1 MFCCIHFCSRKKST
15 NLSNCFTDFSPISSI
30 FPALFQYF
38 LTIFQPPL
46 QVCRAGSNLGMLGCN
61 ACQTVAQVQRYV
73 FLNNQLPVVDHFGK
87 LNLTSHN
94 TPIPVIFSKAK
105 NKACIMILV
114 MFFLSYFCKYN
125 MVASQISR
133 SQKEFSFFSSG
144 KLRGSAVAGSWQIPP
159 LNTNME
165 LHEGTLEEDINRFWD
180 VVGGF
185 LTWNPQN
192 LAVK

>member
-1 MFCCIHFCSRKKST
+1 
-15 NLSNCFTDFSPISSI
+15 
-30 FPALFQYF
+30 
-38 LTIFQPPL
+38 
-46 QVCRAGSNLGMLGCN
+46 
-61 ACQTVAQVQRYV
+61 
-73 FLNNQLPVVDHFGK
+73 
-87 LNLTSHN
+87 
-94 TPIPVIFSKAK
+94 
-105 NKACIMILV
+105 MILV